1 MATATMNTAASLEA
15 AAQTT
20 ETRPSFFSRLLQAMI
35 ESRQRQAE
43 IEVRRAMAL
52 HGEPKERLDYALLP
66 FAGE

>member
-1 MATATMNTAASLEA
+1 MATATMHTTAALEA
-15 AAQTT
+15 DIPTT

-43 IEVRRAMAL
+43 IEVRRAMAMY
-52 HGEPKERLDYALLP
+52 GEPKEKLDYALLP

>member
-1 MATATMNTAASLEA
+1 MATATMNTAAAIDA
-15 AAQTT
+15 ATETT

-43 IEVRRAMAL
+43 IEVRRALAL
-52 HGEPKERLDYALLP
+52 HGEPRERLDYALLP